1 MVTLTSHILVEHFTS
16 VSVCSNLRQEKRLST
31 KHKSS
36 ESLFM
41 VSSNEMTT
49 AEVVR
54 YFVLCVG

>member
-1 MVTLTSHILVEHFTS
+1 MEHFTS
-16 VSVCSNLRQEKRLST
+16 VSVCSNLKQEKRLST

-41 VSSNEMTT
+41 ISSNEMTT